1 VKRRSVPVVIAVLV
15 ALVALF
21 SIARLRY
28 SGKAAVELPA
38 ANCDAE
44 PWRHVYRASR
54 LRVLSRCTAVEGRV
68 VSLDRG
74 EDGDL
79 HLALEPERA
88 SVLNL
93 INVFHLHRHLVAELV
108 CEHAPADADADAA
121 AACAG
126 FTSRV
131 AIPAIGDRVRVTGA
145 YVTDGEV
152 GWNEIHPVT
161 RIETLR

>member
-38 ANCDAE
+38 ANCDADL
-44 PWRHVYRASR
+44 WQHVYRAAR

-79 HLALEPERA
+79 HLALEPQRP

-93 INVFHLHRHLVAELV
+93 INVFHLHRHLVAEVV
-108 CEHAPADADADAA
+108 CEHAPADADAA

-131 AIPAIGDRVRVTGA
+131 AIPGIGERVRVTGA
-145 YVTDGEV
+145 YVTDREV